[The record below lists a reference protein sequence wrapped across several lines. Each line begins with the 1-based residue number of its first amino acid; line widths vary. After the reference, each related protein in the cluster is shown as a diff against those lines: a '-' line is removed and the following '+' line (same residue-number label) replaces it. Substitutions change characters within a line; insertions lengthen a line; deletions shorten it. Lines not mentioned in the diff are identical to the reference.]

1 MPKYEYDCQRCG
13 LFADYRPLAEY
24 ELPVPCPTCG
34 IEAPRA
40 ALCFPAMSNRSAALE
55 RQGASQFSAGPA
67 HGAGC
72 RCCGGKNFKISRKE
86 WTAKL
91 L

>member
-1 MPKYEYDCQRCG
+1 MPKYEYDCPRCG
-13 LFADYRPLAEY
+13 LFADFRPLAEY
-24 ELPVPCPTCG
+24 DLPVACPACSTVS
-34 IEAPRA
+34 PRA
-40 ALCFPAMSNRSAALE
+40 ALCFPAMSNRSATVE
-55 RQGASQFSAGPA
+55 RGDASQFSAGPM

-72 RCCGGKNFKISRKE
+72 RCCGAKSFKISRKE